1 MNEAITRPPR
11 PPRIESRAELKAMS
25 TDALHLLEGDFE
37 REITIV
43 LGGLEAD
50 PHSDWARR
58 ARQAMRFLRLNKA
71 WISEELAAR
80 KKASKA
86 EAAQKQVE
94 ALKAMA
100 DARRANAQRE
110 IETNRATKKQQARID
125 RMAAS
130 TAENERHIA
139 VFKEVAREVLGDEMY
154 MHIWELTRR
163 RLEVPA

>member
-1 MNEAITRPPR
+1 MTEATTRPPR
-11 PPRIESRAELKAMS
+11 PPRIESRAELKEMS
-25 TDALHLLEGDFE
+25 ADVLHLLEGDFE

-71 WISEELAAR
+71 WISEELTAR
-80 KKASKA
+80 KKTAKA
-86 EAAQKQVE
+86 EAARLQAE
-94 ALKAMA
+94 ALKEASA
-100 DARRANAQRE
+100 AKRAAAKE
-110 IETNRATKKQQARID
+110 ATKRQTDGNQARLE

-139 VFKEVAREVLGDEMY
+139 IFKEVAREVLGGEMY
-154 MHIWELTRR
+154 AHIWELTRQ
-163 RLEVPA
+163 RLEVSA

>member
-1 MNEAITRPPR
+1 MNEPAARPR
-11 PPRIESRAELKAMS
+11 LQRIESRAEVQAMS
-25 TDALHLLEGDFE
+25 TEALHLLEGDFE

-71 WISEELAAR
+71 WISDELSAR
-80 KKASKA
+80 KKAAKA
-86 EAAQKQVE
+86 EAARLQAE
-94 ALKAMA
+94 ALKEAA
-100 DARRANAQRE
+100 AAKRAAAAE
-110 IETNRATKKQQARID
+110 ATKRQKDGSKARLD

-154 MHIWELTRR
+154 LHIWELTRR